1 MDRTLPLA
9 LLPSFTASQ
18 WSLPGVRATNS
29 TPYGCSP
36 AVSVLHYN
44 LCDLDAVWGV
54 VVEALA
60 AAGAVTA
67 FILLVVLVASLPFVT
82 AEGRRSAVG
91 LQAGLLVCTLGL
103 FGLAFA
109 FIVGRDFAVCVARR
123 FLFGVLF
130 AGCFSCLL
138 AHAVSLN
145 ALARRGRGYRGW
157 QLCLAAAGLW
167 VVEAIVNTLWLVVT
181 VARYPISSP
190 EEPVPCAVTNPDFA
204 MALIYVMV
212 LLLAVPVAAAAALGG
227 GRAEWR
233 RPAAFILL
241 TGVLS
246 AGIWVAWVVMYVYG
260 NRAHG
265 GPGWDDPALAIAL
278 VTNGWVFLALYVI
291 PEVAALQGDSK
302 DPETPEGDSY
312 PPERVGYETILNGQK
327 DQSSHNV
334 YVENKGFTMDEPN
347 TAGRPVSPYSGY
359 NGQIRGCVY
368 QPTELALITKGLSSR
383 MDNSRESG
391 PPWVTSASLPQSS
404 WSYTA
409 RPDERRPVPGQ
420 SHGGGNGLQVR
431 PMW

>member
-9 LLPSFTASQ
+9 LLPSFTASL

-109 FIVGRDFAVCVARR
+109 FILGRDFAVCVARR

-138 AHAVSLN
+138 AHA
-145 ALARRGRGYRGW
+145 
-157 QLCLAAAGLW
+157 
-167 VVEAIVNTLWLVVT
+167 
-181 VARYPISSP
+181 
-190 EEPVPCAVTNPDFA
+190 PVPCAVTNPDFA

-227 GRAEWR
+227 GHAEWR